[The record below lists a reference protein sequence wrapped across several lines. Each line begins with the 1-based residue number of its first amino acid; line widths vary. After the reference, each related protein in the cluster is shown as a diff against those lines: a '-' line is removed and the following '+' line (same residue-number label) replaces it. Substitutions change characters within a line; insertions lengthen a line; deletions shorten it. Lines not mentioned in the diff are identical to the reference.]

1 MTDEEFE
8 ATVEEAL
15 DTLPP
20 RFIEALDNVG
30 VVIEDE
36 PSADQLADAAYGT
49 LAPQTGELLGL
60 YDGVSATE
68 RGEWYGEFGADLP
81 DLISIFKGPHERSF
95 DTREEV
101 LAEVRTTVVHEIGHY
116 FGLSDEDLD
125 RIGLG

>member
-36 PSADQLADAAYGT
+36 PSADQLADAANGT